1 MLEANYLSIL
11 LRPSYE
17 KPIDSAQDVIDR
29 NLTVINAPGTLSIKE
44 MLMNSPYNKTRT
56 LAERAIVPKVR
67 SKG

>member
-29 NLTVINAPGTLSIKE
+29 NLTVIKYPGAESVVEILK
-44 MLMNSPYNKTRT
+44 NSPSKIIREV
-56 LAERAIVPKVR
+56 AELTEIPKVIIC
-67 SKG
+67 